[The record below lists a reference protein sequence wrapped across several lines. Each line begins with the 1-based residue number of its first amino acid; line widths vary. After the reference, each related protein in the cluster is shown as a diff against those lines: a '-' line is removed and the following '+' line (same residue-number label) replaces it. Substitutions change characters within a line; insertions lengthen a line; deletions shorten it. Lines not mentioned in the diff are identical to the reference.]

1 MKKTTPFL
9 LVLLCMCLLL
19 SGCISINSQIPAI
32 ATDPNGNVVTKP
44 DNSGYQVNYYNIND
58 APDASFAP
66 DMQSQ
71 PVQQTQPTQP
81 VADTTA
87 QQNADEANLNL
98 FNTAVNRVKAESAG
112 FTKSK
117 QTVGTN
123 MQLSNPL
130 VNAVANALKDSLLP
144 NDTTV
149 TTVLKGQ
156 PSIDIMYPPGQ
167 TFVSA
172 LTLADIQSITA
183 EQNGSD
189 RIITVYLADE
199 TNPDAV
205 NSAYA
210 KIFEFITVDDIMN
223 IYAPNMNATVNREDV
238 FFDFKGCYAKATIG
252 PDGNLK
258 SYETFVSGTMR
269 LTNGKIR
276 AFTTDLSILLSSTT
290 TFTDFQW

>member
-1 MKKTTPFL
+1 MKKITPIL
-9 LVLLCMCLLL
+9 LILLCMCLMLC
-19 SGCISINSQIPAI
+19 GCISINSQIPAI
-32 ATDPNGNVVTKP
+32 ATDPHGNVVTRP
-44 DNSGYQVNYYNIND
+44 DNSGYQVNYYNINSTPGAD
-58 APDASFAP
+58 IAPSA
-66 DMQSQ
+66 Q
-71 PVQQTQPTQP
+71 PQPAQTTQP

-117 QTVGTN
+117 QTIGTD

-149 TTVLKGQ
+149 TTVFKGQ
-156 PSIDIMYPPGQ
+156 SSIDIMYPPGQ

-183 EQNGSD
+183 EKSGEDQ
-189 RIITVYLADE
+189 IITVYLADA

-252 PDGNLK
+252 ADGNLK

-276 AFTTDLSILLSSTT
+276 GFTTDLSILLSSTT